1 MAIVATKTVTF
12 QGDPA
17 SNGDTYEWV
26 ATWTGPQNWVTVT
39 ETATAGVWEF
49 DAADWIGGQA
59 GTTRSVIFEL
69 RHHLAGTYV
78 NDSNL
83 RQSFTITQH
92 ADQSGTST
100 QTTSSTTTTTEA
112 PTTQAPTTQGP
123 STETTTY
130 TTTWTVN
137 STVSNATVHVTDS
150 LTSPADNNDTRVAAA
165 GVTVNRV
172 FYFRPAEGYAFQN
185 PSDIS
190 VSASQGTAT
199 VDSSLTSLG
208 NIKVNVSHVTNTT
221 NNNITVTASGGA
233 QSTSIGY
240 TQLLVT
246 PSAADEGT
254 SITITMNGNNIPN
267 GTEVFVEISG
277 ASIQNDFDTESYSS
291 GSGSGTPYGGTG
303 DGFDGGIMLTFNNN
317 TASRTLA
324 ISEDQLTEGNETAVF
339 TAYSVDSL
347 GNATGGLSDSAV
359 INDTSTAPSQAT
371 VTYSIGG
378 SDQWTA
384 CNNTPSPRSVSYQ
397 LPSTGLATWTTVR
410 DAIRNDADTLI
421 SSGVWYKVI
430 SSTEGGF
437 TFGNHVING
446 GYDTTASALT
456 NCSTVTTTT
465 TTTEAPVCNSYTLN
479 NMSSSYY
486 AVTWSWTD
494 CSGQGQ
500 TTTISPGGAP
510 VEICSRTQPYATSS
524 SSGSATVTFN
534 GLCGSGGLGSA

>member
-100 QTTSSTTTTTEA
+100 QTTET
-112 PTTQAPTTQGP
+112 PTTQAPTSPGP

-150 LTSPADNNDTRVAAA
+150 LTSSVDNNDTRVAAA

-254 SITITMNGNNIPN
+254 SITVTMNGNNIPN

-303 DGFDGGIMLTFNNN
+303 DGFDSGIMLTFNNN
-317 TASRTLA
+317 TASRALA
-324 ISEDQLTEGNETAVF
+324 ISEDQLTEGNETVVF

-347 GNATGGLSDSAV
+347 GNATGDLSDSAV

-410 DAIRNDADTLI
+410 NAIRNDAGSLIGSSTWYKII
-421 SSGVWYKVI
+421 SSD
-430 SSTEGGF
+430 EGGF
-437 TFGNHVING
+437 TFGNHIINSAVDSG
-446 GYDTTASALT
+446 FGYAI

-465 TTTEAPVCNSYTLN
+465 TTTEAPVCNSYTLDN
-479 NMSSSYY
+479 VSSPY
-486 AVTWSWTD
+486 VVSWAWQD

-500 TTTISPGGAP
+500 TTNISPGGAP
-510 VEICSRTQPYATSS
+510 VEICSRTYPYASSS
-524 SSGSATVTFN
+524 SSGTATVTLN
-534 GLCGSGGLGSA
+534 GLCGSGGEGSA